1 MLRQRLL
8 KNSPPRMISRPPLPC
23 AVILRRCC
31 SPVAR
36 PRFLAA
42 PTSMPGDLCDRC
54 HVNLARC
61 QRRARRRACPATAQ
75 SRRLLARASAAD
87 RDPRRLRAWGLR
99 SLHRARERRDRS
111 FLPDARG
118 ADPRRVRRNHRG
130 IIRQRRDRR
139 SAGRFSRAQCVAM
152 RVLHAGNADGR
163 AGSIETACRAGPGA
177 DTRASFRQLLP
188 LHRLSGDCRCGR
200 DHGAGA
206 HGEHAMIVASANPEG
221 LSVLDRPNS
230 YIGKVVPRPNLE
242 RLMQGRGLYVSDMVL
257 PRMAHVVFLRSP
269 HAHARIT
276 GIDAAAARRVPGVV
290 AIVTGEALAA
300 VITPW
305 VGVLSHLKGLK
316 SAPQHAIAIDHV
328 RWQGEAVAAVVATS
342 RAVAEDAAEIV
353 SVEYQELDAV
363 TDMRTALDPETP
375 VIHSSLGDN
384 LAFERNLDAGAVD
397 AAFAESDAVVEADF
411 IFGRHTGVTL
421 EPRSVVADWNA
432 AEARLT
438 IYQGTQAPHMVQNI
452 AALHLGLTDS
462 QVRVVCKDVG
472 GSFGIKVHIYADE
485 MATYALSK
493 LLLRPVKFVADR
505 VESFNTDIHA
515 RDHRCKGRIGVK
527 RDGTITA
534 FEIDAL
540 TGIGPYSMYPRTS
553 AIEANQVVN
562 LVGGPYVT
570 KNYRARA
577 RVVFQNKNVMCQYR
591 AVGHPIAVAVTEGLV
606 ELAAAKIGMDPLE
619 LRRRNLIADDAHPS
633 SGPSGIKFEALSNH
647 AAMDKL
653 VKMMDYNAL
662 RAEQAALRSKNIHR
676 GIGIASFIEVTN
688 PSAAFYGVGGARIS
702 SQDGV
707 AVRLDATGSVICQTS
722 ITEQGQGSE
731 SLTAQIVGS
740 VLGVSMERV
749 RVILGDTDHTPY
761 GGGTRASR
769 GAGIGGE
776 AALQAAKILRKNV
789 LDVAAAILQ
798 SSPAE
803 LDIVNDAIVSAVDG
817 SSRIDLKEL
826 SRIVYFRPDTLPPGI
841 QPELMATRHF
851 VPREYPFA
859 FTNGVQASWLEV
871 DTDTGFVKLLR
882 HWVVEDCGT
891 IINPQLVDEQIRGG
905 VVQGLGAA
913 LFEKCIYD
921 ERGQLTNAN
930 MADYL
935 VPMSGEMPDIDVGHV
950 VSPTL
955 ETELG
960 AKGAGE
966 AGTAGAAAAVA
977 NAVNDA
983 LKPFGAIIS

>member
-1 MLRQRLL
+1 MTV
-8 KNSPPRMISRPPLPC
+8 IS
-23 AVILRRCC
+23 
-31 SPVAR
+31 
-36 PRFLAA
+36 
-42 PTSMPGDLCDRC
+42 T
-54 HVNLARC
+54 
-61 QRRARRRACPATAQ
+61 
-75 SRRLLARASAAD
+75 
-87 RDPRRLRAWGLR
+87 
-99 SLHRARERRDRS
+99 
-111 FLPDARG
+111 
-118 ADPRRVRRNHRG
+118 
-130 IIRQRRDRR
+130 
-139 SAGRFSRAQCVAM
+139 
-152 RVLHAGNADGR
+152 
-163 AGSIETACRAGPGA
+163 
-177 DTRASFRQLLP
+177 
-188 LHRLSGDCRCGR
+188 
-200 DHGAGA
+200 
-206 HGEHAMIVASANPEG
+206 NPEL
-221 LSVLDRPNS
+221 LSALDRPNS
-230 YIGKVVPRPNLE
+230 YIGKSVPRPNLE
-242 RLMQGRGLYVSDMVL
+242 RLMQGRGLYVSDMEL

-269 HAHARIT
+269 HAHAKII
-276 GIDAAAARRVPGVV
+276 GIGAAQARRLPGVV
-290 AIVTGEALAA
+290 AIVTGEELAT

-316 SAPQHAIAIDHV
+316 SASQHAIAIGRV
-328 RWQGEAVAAVVATS
+328 CWQGEAVAAIVATS

-353 SVEYQELDAV
+353 RVEYQELDAV

-375 VIHSSLGDN
+375 VIHPSLGDN
-384 LAFERNLDAGAVD
+384 LAFERNLDTGAVD
-397 AAFAESDAVVEADF
+397 AAFASSDEVVEADF

-421 EPRSVVADWNA
+421 EPRAVLADWNS

-452 AALHLGLTDS
+452 AALHLGLEES

-493 LLLRPVKFVADR
+493 LLRRPIKFVADR
-505 VESFNTDIHA
+505 IESFNTDIHA
-515 RDHRCKGRIGVK
+515 RDHRCKGRIGIK

-534 FEIDAL
+534 FEIDDL

-577 RVVFQNKNVMCQYR
+577 RVVFQNKNVTCQYR
-591 AVGHPIAVAVTEGLV
+591 AVGHPIACSVTEGLV
-606 ELAAAKIGMDPLE
+606 DLAASKIGMDPVE
-619 LRRRNLIADDAHPS
+619 IRRRNLIADDAYPCAS
-633 SGPSGIKFEALSNH
+633 PSGLRFERLSHH
-647 AAMDKL
+647 ASLDKL
-653 VKMMDYNAL
+653 LAMMNYDAL
-662 RAEQAALRSKNIHR
+662 RAEQADLRKRNIHR

-707 AVRLDATGSVICQTS
+707 AVRLDAQGSVICQTS

-740 VLGVSMERV
+740 VLGVSMKRV
-749 RVILGDTDHTPY
+749 RVILGDTDATPY
-761 GGGTRASR
+761 GGGTWASR

-776 AALQAAKILRKNV
+776 AALQAAKVLRKNI

-798 SSPAE
+798 SSPTE
-803 LDIVNDAIVSAVDG
+803 LDVANDAVVNASDG
-817 SSRIDLKEL
+817 ASRIEL
-826 SRIVYFRPDTLPPGI
+826 RELARIVYFRPDTLPPGI

-871 DTDTGFVKLLR
+871 DTETGFIKLLK

-891 IINPQLVDEQIRGG
+891 LINPQLVDEQIRGG

-913 LFEKCIYD
+913 LFEKCVYD

-935 VPMSGEMPDIDVGHV
+935 VPMSAEMPDIDVGHV
-950 VSPTL
+950 VSPTS

-977 NAVNDA
+977 NALNDA
-983 LKPFGAIIS
+983 LRPFGVQITEIPLTPQVILTALGRI

>member
-1 MLRQRLL
+1 MTG
-8 KNSPPRMISRPPLPC
+8 
-23 AVILRRCC
+23 
-31 SPVAR
+31 
-36 PRFLAA
+36 
-42 PTSMPGDLCDRC
+42 PTK
-54 HVNLARC
+54 
-61 QRRARRRACPATAQ
+61 T
-75 SRRLLARASAAD
+75 
-87 RDPRRLRAWGLR
+87 
-99 SLHRARERRDRS
+99 
-111 FLPDARG
+111 
-118 ADPRRVRRNHRG
+118 
-130 IIRQRRDRR
+130 
-139 SAGRFSRAQCVAM
+139 
-152 RVLHAGNADGR
+152 
-163 AGSIETACRAGPGA
+163 
-177 DTRASFRQLLP
+177 
-188 LHRLSGDCRCGR
+188 
-200 DHGAGA
+200 
-206 HGEHAMIVASANPEG
+206 EG
-221 LSVLDRPNS
+221 LLVLDRPNS
-230 YIGKVVPRPNLE
+230 YIGKTVPRPNLE
-242 RLMQGRGLYVSDMVL
+242 RLLQGRGLYVSDMVL

-269 HAHARIT
+269 YAHAKIVS
-276 GIDAAAARRVPGVV
+276 IDAGAAKRVPGVIAV
-290 AIVTGEALAA
+290 VTGKELSE

-305 VGVLSHLKGLK
+305 VGVLSHMKGLK
-316 SAPQHAIAIDHV
+316 SAPQHAIAVDHAC
-328 RWQGEAVAAVVATS
+328 WQGEAVAAIVATS
-342 RAVAEDAAEIV
+342 RAVSEDAAELV
-353 SVEYQELDAV
+353 SVDYEELDAV
-363 TDMRTALDPETP
+363 TDMTTALDPETP
-375 VIHSSLGDN
+375 VIHASLGDN

-397 AAFAESDAVVEADF
+397 QAFADSDEVLEADF

-421 EPRSVVADWNA
+421 EPRAVVADWNA

-452 AALHLGLTDS
+452 AALHLGIRDD

-472 GSFGIKVHIYADE
+472 GSFGIKVHVYADE

-493 LLLRPVKFVADR
+493 LLRRPVKYVADR

-527 RDGTITA
+527 RDGTILA
-534 FEIDAL
+534 FEIDDL

-562 LVGGPYVT
+562 LVGGPYTT

-591 AVGHPIAVAVTEGLV
+591 GVGHPVACSVTEGLV
-606 ELAAAKIGMDPLE
+606 DLAAMKIGMDPVE
-619 LRRRNLIADDAHPS
+619 IRRRNLVPDDGYPS
-633 SGPSGIKFEALSNH
+633 ASPSGLKFELLSHH
-647 AAMDKL
+647 AAMNKL
-653 VKMMDYNAL
+653 MAMMDYDAL
-662 RAEQAALRSKNIHR
+662 RAEQARLRKKNIHR
-676 GIGIASFIEVTN
+676 GIGIASFIEITN

-707 AVRLDATGSVICQTS
+707 AVRMDATGSVICQTS

-740 VLGVSMERV
+740 VLGVSMGRV
-749 RVILGDTDHTPY
+749 RVILGDTDNTPY
-761 GGGTRASR
+761 GGGTWASR

-776 AALQAAKILRKNV
+776 AALQAAKALRSNI

-798 SSPAE
+798 SSPSE
-803 LDIVNDAIVSAVDG
+803 LDIVNHAVVNAGDG
-817 SSRIDLKEL
+817 ANRIEL
-826 SRIVYFRPDTLPPGI
+826 SELARIVYFRPDTLPPGV

-851 VPREYPFA
+851 VPRDYPFA
-859 FTNGVQASWLEV
+859 FTNGVQGSWLEV

-935 VPMSGEMPDIDVGHV
+935 VPMSGEMPDIDIGHV
-950 VSPTL
+950 VSPTA

-966 AGTAGAAAAVA
+966 AGTAGAAAAVS

-983 LKPFGAIIS
+983 LRPFGAIITEIPLTPQIILTALGRI

>member
-1 MLRQRLL
+1 MTE
-8 KNSPPRMISRPPLPC
+8 
-23 AVILRRCC
+23 
-31 SPVAR
+31 AR
-36 PRFLAA
+36 K
-42 PTSMPGDLCDRC
+42 
-54 HVNLARC
+54 
-61 QRRARRRACPATAQ
+61 
-75 SRRLLARASAAD
+75 
-87 RDPRRLRAWGLR
+87 
-99 SLHRARERRDRS
+99 
-111 FLPDARG
+111 PD
-118 ADPRRVRRNHRG
+118 
-130 IIRQRRDRR
+130 
-139 SAGRFSRAQCVAM
+139 
-152 RVLHAGNADGR
+152 
-163 AGSIETACRAGPGA
+163 
-177 DTRASFRQLLP
+177 
-188 LHRLSGDCRCGR
+188 
-200 DHGAGA
+200 
-206 HGEHAMIVASANPEG
+206 G

-230 YIGKVVPRPNLE
+230 YIGKTVPRPNLE
-242 RLMQGRGLYVSDMVL
+242 RLMQGRGQYVSDLEL

-269 HAHARIT
+269 HAHARIV
-276 GIDAAAARRVPGVV
+276 GIDAGGARQMPGVINV
-290 AIVTGEALAA
+290 ITGKELA
-300 VITPW
+300 VIITPW

-316 SAPQHAIAIDHV
+316 SAPQHAIAIDRV
-328 RWQGEAVAAVVATS
+328 CWQGEAVAAIVATS
-342 RAVAEDAAEIV
+342 RALAEDAAEAVI
-353 SVEYQELDAV
+353 VEYQELEAV
-363 TDMRTALDPETP
+363 TDMGTALEPQTP
-375 VIHSSLGDN
+375 VIHQALGDN
-384 LAFERNLDAGAVD
+384 LAFERIHDAGAVD
-397 AAFAESDAVVEADF
+397 QAFAEADQVVEADF
-411 IFGRHTGVTL
+411 TFGRHTGVTL
-421 EPRSVVADWNA
+421 EPRAVVADWNA
-432 AEARLT
+432 AEERLT

-452 AALHLGLTDS
+452 AALHLGLEER
-462 QVRVVCKDVG
+462 QVRVICKDVG

-493 LLLRPVKFVADR
+493 MLRRPIKFVADR

-515 RDHRCKGRIGVK
+515 RDHRCKGKIGVK

-534 FEIDAL
+534 FEIDDL

-591 AVGHPIAVAVTEGLV
+591 AVGHPIACSVTEGLV
-606 ELAAAKIGMDPLE
+606 DLAAMKIGLDPVE
-619 LRRRNLIADDAHPS
+619 IRRRNLIADDAYPCGS
-633 SGPSGIKFEALSNH
+633 PSGLRFEKLSHH
-647 AAMDKL
+647 ASLAKL
-653 VKMMDYNAL
+653 MQMMDYDRL
-662 RAEQAALRSKNIHR
+662 RAEQAGLRKRNIHR

-688 PSAAFYGVGGARIS
+688 PSAAFYGVGGAKIS

-707 AVRLDATGSVICQTS
+707 AVRLDAQGSVICQTS

-740 VLGVSMERV
+740 VLGVPMGRV
-749 RVILGDTDHTPY
+749 RVILGDTDNTPY
-761 GGGTRASR
+761 GGGTWASR

-776 AALQAAKILRKNV
+776 AALQAAKILRKNI

-798 SSPAE
+798 STAAE
-803 LDIVNDAIVSAVDG
+803 LDIVDG
-817 SSRIDLKEL
+817 LVVNSSDGATRIELKEL
-826 SRIVYFRPDTLPPGI
+826 ARIVYFRPDTLPPGI

-871 DTDTGFVKLLR
+871 DTDTGFIKLLK

-921 ERGQLTNAN
+921 ERGQLINAN

-950 VSPTL
+950 VSPTA
-955 ETELG
+955 ESELG

-966 AGTAGAAAAVA
+966 AGTAGAAAAVT

-983 LKPFGAIIS
+983 LRPFGVVITEIPLTPQLVLTALGRI